1 MIYDK
6 IIDVKKRECKI
17 THFFGRKEQY
27 DIFHHKKRETS
38 ISLFTFI

>member
-1 MIYDK
+1 MF
-6 IIDVKKRECKI
+6 KKENAKLHI
-17 THFFGRKEQY
+17 FFGRKEQY